1 MKATFKRWLK
11 IVTGMAM
18 LLAGVVGWML
28 PVIPGWA
35 FFIPG
40 LVLLSHEFH
49 WARRLL
55 GWLKSKWPRH
65 TANPDS
71 PDLR

>member
-1 MKATFKRWLK
+1 VKAVLKRWLK
-11 IVTGMAM
+11 IITGMAM
-18 LLAGVVGWML
+18 LIAGVIGWLL

-55 GWLKSKWPRH
+55 NWLKSKFPKQ
-65 TANPDS
+65 TARDTRNPN
-71 PDLR
+71 